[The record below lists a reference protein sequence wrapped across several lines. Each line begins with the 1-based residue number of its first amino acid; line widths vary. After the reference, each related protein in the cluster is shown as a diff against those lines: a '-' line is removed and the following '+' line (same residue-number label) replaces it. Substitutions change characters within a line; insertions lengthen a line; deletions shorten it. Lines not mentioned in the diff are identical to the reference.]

1 VQKSTSD
8 RLAPP
13 KQAFDVLVIGGGI
26 NGVAIA
32 RECARA
38 GKKVLI
44 VEQHDFAS
52 GTTSRSTRIIHGGL
66 RYLEHGE
73 IGLVRESL
81 RERDRLLCESPHLV
95 RPMQFLLALP
105 KDERPFMR
113 SSLAVRTGLWLYH
126 RWAGVHA
133 GIPRGSRE
141 FERQLDSGGSWS
153 VYSYEDAQCEFPER
167 LVAEWLAEATRSGAT
182 ARNYTQVLEI
192 LSANGKV
199 TGARLRDTLSGA
211 ESAIA
216 AKQVVNAAGP
226 WIDHVIHHSSI
237 NVNKMIGGVRGSHIV
252 LPTFPGSPT
261 AAIYTEA
268 VDGRPF
274 FVIPWN
280 GQVLVGTTEV
290 ADSGNPADAQPS
302 LAEIDYL
309 YDSFVHLF
317 PRSSLIKA
325 DIRYSFAG
333 IRPLPFSPGEK
344 MSAVTRR
351 HIIHDHQQDGAA
363 GLFSIIGGKLS
374 TAASLARDAVR
385 KLGIP
390 VTEPAN
396 VFAAPA
402 PANGIQSTFKQ
413 WSRFVACRARIP
425 ESCAQSMASW
435 HGRRALAIA
444 ASAAQDERLRMPICE
459 HTCHIVAEALEAV
472 HYESAVTLADILLR
486 RVPIGLGPCWSE
498 PCSQQA
504 ASRIGEA
511 LGWNEVAIGEEFER
525 FELERNRFLHP
536 RQESVAIG

>member
-1 VQKSTSD
+1 MAAFADRTSYC
-8 RLAPP
+8 L
-13 KQAFDVLVIGGGI
+13 
-26 NGVAIA
+26 
-32 RECARA
+32 
-38 GKKVLI
+38 
-44 VEQHDFAS
+44 
-52 GTTSRSTRIIHGGL
+52 
-66 RYLEHGE
+66 
-73 IGLVRESL
+73 
-81 RERDRLLCESPHLV
+81 
-95 RPMQFLLALP
+95 
-105 KDERPFMR
+105 
-113 SSLAVRTGLWLYH
+113 
-126 RWAGVHA
+126 
-133 GIPRGSRE
+133 
-141 FERQLDSGGSWS
+141 
-153 VYSYEDAQCEFPER
+153 
-167 LVAEWLAEATRSGAT
+167 
-182 ARNYTQVLEI
+182 
-192 LSANGKV
+192 
-199 TGARLRDTLSGA
+199 
-211 ESAIA
+211 
-216 AKQVVNAAGP
+216 
-226 WIDHVIHHSSI
+226 
-237 NVNKMIGGVRGSHIV
+237 
-252 LPTFPGSPT
+252 TFPDAPSS
-261 AAIYTEA
+261 AIYTEA

-309 YDSFVHLF
+309 YDSFVRLF

-344 MSAVTRR
+344 MSAITRK
-351 HIIHDHQQDGAA
+351 HIIHDHQHDGVA

-374 TAASLARDAVR
+374 TAASLARDVAR

-425 ESCAQSMASW
+425 DSCAQAMAGW

-444 ASAAQDERLRMPICE
+444 SSAAQDDRLRMPICE

-472 HYESAVTLADILLR
+472 HHESAVTLADILLR

-498 PCSQQA
+498 SCSRQA
-504 ASRIGEA
+504 ASRIGQA
-511 LGWNEVAIGEEFER
+511 LGWNEVAIGKELER
-525 FELERNRFLHP
+525 FEDEREKFLHP